1 MIAIILSTC
10 LVSDPGVC
18 REQTIPLSSEISAL
32 QCMKFA
38 VPHVAQWSEEHP
50 RWRVVR
56 WRCRVGVQH
65 DI

>member
-10 LVSDPGVC
+10 LLADPSVC
-18 REQTIPLSSEISAL
+18 REQTIPLSSQVSATR
-32 QCMKFA
+32 CAMMA
-38 VPHVAQWSEEHP
+38 PPHVARWSVEHP

-56 WRCRVGVQH
+56 WRCRTGGQH

>member
-1 MIAIILSTC
+1 MITIILSTC
-10 LVSDPGVC
+10 LVSDPAVC
-18 REQTIPLSSEISAL
+18 REQTIPLSSEIPAL
-32 QCMKFA
+32 QCMKVA

-56 WRCRVGVQH
+56 WRCRVGIQH